1 MIKIGTVNID
11 TSHPHAFADYLLKG
25 DRARYTAIYNDAF
38 RTDAEVEAFIAKYGL
53 EKRYTDLDEMAKDVD
68 VAFIQGCDW
77 DKHVALAEPFIKA
90 GKAVFIDKPIAGRLS
105 DLEKFEEYAKN
116 GAKIYGSSSMRYTYE
131 HQELFAKDKSGL
143 GEIIHITATVGVD
156 EFNYAIHA
164 VESITGLIGTA
175 RPAST
180 RFIGTTKIS
189 GNECDS
195 FFVRFDNGIDNGVG
209 VTACYHIASPTWQPS
224 TITVV
229 TTKTTHA
236 IKIDSSKVYQAMLDT
251 LLDKLEGKD
260 SLIATTEQLCDSV
273 RIMLAGKKSK
283 QIEGEEV
290 KIADLKDE
298 MLFDGAAFEKFY
310 EAQQRK

>member
-11 TSHPHAFADYLLKG
+11 TSHPHAFAAYLLQG
-25 DRARYTAIYNDAF
+25 NRARYTAIYNDAF
-38 RTDAEVEAFIAKYGL
+38 RTDAEVEAFIEKYGL
-53 EKRYTDLDEMAKDVD
+53 EKRYTDLDEMAQAVD
-68 VAFIQGCDW
+68 IAFIQGCDW

-105 DLEKFEEYAKN
+105 DLEKFEAYAKN

-131 HQELFAKDKSGL
+131 HQELFAKDKAEL
-143 GEIIHITATVGVD
+143 GDIIHITATVGVD

-164 VESITGLIGTA
+164 VESITGLVGTA
-175 RPAST
+175 RPIST
-180 RFIGTTKIS
+180 RFIGTTTVN
-189 GNECDS
+189 GNNCDS
-195 FFVRFDNGIDNGVG
+195 FYVRFDNGI
-209 VTACYHIASPTWQPS
+209 TACYHIASPAWQPS
-224 TITVV
+224 TMTVV

-251 LLDKLEGKD
+251 LLDELEGKP

-283 QIEGEEV
+283 LIGGEEV
-290 KIADLKDE
+290 KVDDLKDE